1 MKKVVFIFIIANSL
15 IACKKTKFEPEG
27 PTDIRVRNVQSTYTY
42 TDVIV
47 KSAGG
52 RDTTGNIKNLGS
64 IAPGQVSQYKRFAI
78 AFYRAEIS
86 AKVNGVT
93 FSTGPVNSTYWT
105 YLGQD
110 KITYEIY
117 IKNETSKLL
126 EISNY
131 IPEGPIDSI

>member
-1 MKKVVFIFIIANSL
+1 MKKVVFIFIIAIFL
-15 IACKKTKFEPEG
+15 VACKKTKFSSEG
-27 PTDIRVRNVQSTYTY
+27 PTDIRVRNVQSTYTF

-52 RDTTGNIKNLGS
+52 KYTTGNIKNLGS

-86 AKVNGVT
+86 AKINGET
-93 FSTGPVNSTYWT
+93 FSTGPINSTYWT
-105 YLGQD
+105 YIGQD
-110 KITYEIY
+110 KITYEVY

-131 IPEGPIDSI
+131 IDEAPIDSL

>member
-1 MKKVVFIFIIANSL
+1 MKKVVFIFIIAIFL
-15 IACKKTKFEPEG
+15 VACKKTKFSSEG
-27 PTDIRVRNVQSTYTY
+27 PTDIRVRNVQSTYTF

-52 RDTTGNIKNLGS
+52 KDTTGNIKNLGS
-64 IAPGQVSQYKRFAI
+64 IAPGQLSQYKRFAI

-86 AKVNGVT
+86 AKINGET
-93 FSTGPVNSTYWT
+93 FSTGPINSTYWT
-105 YLGQD
+105 YIGQD
-110 KITYEIY
+110 KITYEVY

-131 IPEGPIDSI
+131 IDEAPIDSL

>member
-1 MKKVVFIFIIANSL
+1 MKKVLYIFL
-15 IACKKTKFEPEG
+15 IALVIVSCKKTKFSPEG

-52 RDTTGNIKNLGS
+52 KDTTGNIKNLGS

-86 AKVNGVT
+86 AKINGET
-93 FSTGPVNSTYWT
+93 FSTGPINSAYWT
-105 YLGQD
+105 YIGPD
-110 KITYEIY
+110 KITYEVY
-117 IKNETSKLL
+117 IKNLTSKLL
-126 EISNY
+126 EISAY
-131 IPEGPIDSI
+131 IDEAPIDSL

>member
-1 MKKVVFIFIIANSL
+1 MKKVVFIFIIAISL
-15 IACKKTKFEPEG
+15 VACKKTKFSSEG
-27 PTDIRVRNVQSTYTY
+27 PTDIRVRNVQSTYTF

-52 RDTTGNIKNLGS
+52 KDTTGNIKNLGS

-86 AKVNGVT
+86 AKINGET
-93 FSTGPVNSTYWT
+93 FSTGPINSTYWT
-105 YLGQD
+105 YIGQD
-110 KITYEIY
+110 KITYEVY

-131 IPEGPIDSI
+131 IDEAPIDSL